1 MAREYFPKYSEVPKD
16 IYEQVKGIL
25 RGYDRLKRERI
36 DILYGSHSPSNG
48 MPSGSGVTDET
59 AIKASKLAYI
69 NQRLEAI
76 DQTSVAMRGLLGE
89 KVSEDFDPL
98 KAFWNYNYFNCQHR
112 RTSGKPNGPAYS
124 TWKRYRYRYVGGI
137 AKKLKLF

>member
-1 MAREYFPKYSEVPKD
+1 MREYFPKYSEVPKD
-16 IYEQVKGIL
+16 VYEQVKGIL

-48 MPSGSGVTDET
+48 MPSGSGVADDT
-59 AIKASKLAYI
+59 AVKASKLAYI

-76 DQTSVAMRGLLGE
+76 DQTSVAMRGLLGD
-89 KVSEDFDPL
+89 KVYEDFDPL
-98 KAFWNYNYFNCQHR
+98 KAFWNYNYFNCQHK
-112 RTSGKPNGPAYS
+112 RTGSKPNGPVHR
-124 TWKRYRYRYVGGI
+124 TWLRYRFRFAGGI